1 MEFQLEVYI
10 YKEMSEECTKTTV
23 LTPYKPIRFYYTLLS
38 DITSHIT
45 IVPATQPH
53 FTLVL
58 FPNSEIRQHG

>member
-1 MEFQLEVYI
+1 
-10 YKEMSEECTKTTV
+10 MSEECTKPTV

-58 FPNSEIRQHG
+58 FPDSEIRKHG